1 MKRAVIS
8 LQMLPWA
15 LRVIFVV
22 AVLITLIL
30 FINAHANAKITIF
43 NAEASSL
50 TTRLLYHEGIMQHDA
65 TLQRLEQG
73 TVDAQKCKTLTD
85 AQLDKSV
92 SYGANARHIAGA
104 FSVVVGARPVCGA
117 VFSRDYY
124 EFLDVQRRAGGVFGT
139 GVSVK
144 TVRVPVRV
152 SDGTAVLPG
161 TMEITI
167 LGES

>member
-1 MKRAVIS
+1 
-8 LQMLPWA
+8 
-15 LRVIFVV
+15 
-22 AVLITLIL
+22 
-30 FINAHANAKITIF
+30 
-43 NAEASSL
+43 
-50 TTRLLYHEGIMQHDA
+50 
-65 TLQRLEQG
+65 
-73 TVDAQKCKTLTD
+73 
-85 AQLDKSV
+85 
-92 SYGANARHIAGA
+92 
-104 FSVVVGARPVCGA
+104 